1 MDRAVVTGLKERY
14 ATGSARVNALRG
26 QRDMLDKQVSDCQGR
41 LRQANE
47 QSGYHDEAQM
57 ILQALEEKWR
67 GNAGGALASVVSY
80 GLSVVFGEP
89 YELNIDSKVSRGV
102 ASTELTL
109 TKSGLRTPI
118 KNAKGGSVL
127 NVLSFLFHTIL
138 TTSSKPRLRPI
149 LVLDE
154 PFSHVSA
161 EYRPQVCA
169 LLRELCHRLGL
180 QMIIV
185 SHEEELLEAADVA
198 YLVELPEGKT
208 AANVTCIKGR
218 NEVQE

>member
-1 MDRAVVTGLKERY
+1 MT
-14 ATGSARVNALRG
+14 ATMRDQYQTARSSVDALRG
-26 QRDMLDKQVSDCQGR
+26 KRDALDGQIRACQNR
-41 LRQANE
+41 LLEANA
-47 QSGYHDEAQM
+47 QSGYHDEAQL

-67 GNAGGALASVVSY
+67 GSAGGALADVVSY

-89 YELNIDSKVSRGV
+89 FELNIDSKVSRGV
-102 ASTELTL
+102 ASTELSL
-109 TKSGLRTPI
+109 TTSGLRTPI

-127 NVLSFLFHTIL
+127 NVLSFLLHTII
-138 TTSSKPRLRPI
+138 TTSSKPLLRPV

-185 SHEEELLEAADVA
+185 SHEPELLDAADVA
-198 YLVELPEGKT
+198 YLVEKPEGST
-208 AANVTCIKGR
+208 RATVTCIKTL
-218 NEVQE
+218 NEEQRD